1 MIDGRHHRQRI
12 LAEVG
17 ATGQQ
22 RLEQASVA
30 IVGVGGLG
38 SPVALYLAAAGV
50 GRLGLVDDQRV
61 ELSNLN
67 RQIIFEECDVGRPK
81 VEAAAGRLRLIDAG
95 IQLDARQENIRA
107 SNVAAL
113 FAEYDLVVDGSD
125 AFETKFLLNDAAVLL
140 RKPLVHGAV
149 LQWGGQVTT
158 VLPDGP
164 CLRCLFR
171 DPPEAGDVQ
180 TCEEAGIIGAA
191 TGWARRSAAESSSTT
206 GWLVRPGSRRFRAI
220 PIVRCA
226 HRGRASPT
234 SPATPTRSRRAVT
247 FSFDDCVG
255 GDRRFRRLRF
265 LCLARRCVAGHGRD
279 TLRDA
284 QRPDLGG

>member
-1 MIDGRHHRQRI
+1 MSDARHHRQMI

-17 ATGQQ
+17 ETGQQ
-22 RLEQASVA
+22 RLARASVA
-30 IVGVGGLG
+30 IVGLGGLG
-38 SPVALYLAAAGV
+38 SPVAFYLTAAGV

-81 VEAAAGRLRLIDAG
+81 VEAAASRLRLMDG
-95 IQLDARQENIRA
+95 SLQLDVREEEVRA

-113 FAEYDLVVDGSD
+113 FEEYDLVVDGTD

-140 RKPLVHGAV
+140 RKPLVYGSV

-158 VLPDGP
+158 ILPDGP

-171 DPPEAGDVQ
+171 EPPEPGAVQ

-191 TGWARRSAAESSSTT
+191 TGVVGSVQAEEAVKVLLGVGNPLSGRIFQHDGLLGEARITT
-206 GWLVRPGSRRFRAI
+206 YPRDPDCPVCS
-220 PIVRCA
+220 
-226 HRGRASPT
+226 
-234 SPATPTRSRRAVT
+234 SPARITS
-247 FSFDDCVG
+247 
-255 GDRRFRRLRF
+255 
-265 LCLARRCVAGHGRD
+265 LAHYAEQVSPRGHV
-279 TLRDA
+279 LS
-284 QRPDLGG
+284 